1 MSSIAKVIEVSSQ
14 STESFDD
21 AAKNAITEVSK
32 TVKNVKHVYI
42 KDFEIQIQDDGS
54 HVYRTNCKV
63 TFVVG
68 SDRDMS

>member
-1 MSSIAKVIEVSSQ
+1 MSIAKVIEVSSQ
-14 STESFDD
+14 STKSFDD
-21 AAKNAITEVSK
+21 AARNAITEVSK

-63 TFVVG
+63 TFIVG
-68 SDRDMS
+68 NPGDMA